1 MRLGW
6 NLLGC
11 LLVPVV
17 SWQDLAWW
25 MRPQRRPQDQG
36 CSQQTGRRTSL
47 GCRRRS
53 DKPTPCPTAALATV
67 VPAPCWPPATCPAVA
82 WRPGALCPALQ
93 PTGPQ
98 DPEASPPVSPTEPTE
113 QPAAVQWS
121 LRGALSAGVPT
132 RSSSLPGL
140 QRFPTSLVGPLGFPP
155 RNLQTDR
162 TLCSGAT
169 RTCSPCSPPPV
180 H

>member
-1 MRLGW
+1 MPPGPSGLPAGS
-6 NLLGC
+6 G
-11 LLVPVV
+11 LVDEAPEAASGSGVLTA
-17 SWQDLAWW
+17 D
-25 MRPQRRPQDQG
+25 RKED
-36 CSQQTGRRTSL
+36 
-47 GCRRRS
+47 CRRRS
-53 DKPTPCPTAALATV
+53 DKPTPCPTEALATV

-121 LRGALSAGVPT
+121 LRGTLSAGVPT
-132 RSSSLPGL
+132 PSSSLPGL
-140 QRFPTSLVGPLGFPP
+140 QRFPPSLVGPLGFPP